1 VQEIEVRFRKED
13 PPGLKEKRM
22 KNIAE
27 NLMYSRKVC
36 SLVSQGP
43 LVIACVFHVISQ
55 DNTGEFDP
63 YGIERMKN
71 AMQMIRSKQFAQ
83 ALETEINE
91 QHTFK
96 YASSE
101 PHIK

>member
-1 VQEIEVRFRKED
+1 
-13 PPGLKEKRM
+13 
-22 KNIAE
+22 
-27 NLMYSRKVC
+27 
-36 SLVSQGP
+36 
-43 LVIACVFHVISQ
+43 
-55 DNTGEFDP
+55 
-63 YGIERMKN
+63 MKN

-83 ALETEINE
+83 ALEAEINE